1 MGMFRKSV
9 FRTEYTIFSLVTI
22 MMLTAYILVFILD
35 RYLWGGVLLATAA
48 VGLWGQTLLEK
59 SIFSKKQLAIAGV
72 IISAI
77 PLMQVGSQM
86 VHGTYAN
93 EIEYDSAQNVKAV
106 LPERS
111 KVIADGF
118 HLTNYACFQANL
130 RCYNVIESRPIDE
143 QEKYYEQLKDMGIEY
158 FLDYHTRDSDIML
171 QEFIKTYMEPIDKKV
186 ESPSP
191 TIYRL
196 R

>member
-1 MGMFRKSV
+1 MAKKPTVAITGANGFLGS
-9 FRTEYTIFSLVTI
+9 T
-22 MMLTAYILVFILD
+22 LT
-35 RYLWGGVLLATAA
+35 
-48 VGLWGQTLLEK
+48 
-59 SIFSKKQLAIAGV
+59 
-72 IISAI
+72 
-77 PLMQVGSQM
+77 
-86 VHGTYAN
+86 TY
-93 EIEYDSAQNVKAV
+93 
-106 LPERS
+106 
-111 KVIADGF
+111 
-118 HLTNYACFQANL
+118 FQANL